1 MTAPEHAPRVSLR
14 GVSAGYARTAVLTQL
29 DVDIP
34 PLTVTAVMGPNGSGK
49 STLLG
54 LLAGVIPATSGTLV
68 HRTSARP
75 AFVMQ
80 RSAVADALPLTV
92 RETVAMGRWGRLGP
106 FRRPSSEDRR
116 AVESSMERL
125 DVADLAERQLS
136 ELSGGQRQRVLVAQG
151 LAQGAD
157 LLLLDE
163 PASALDSSARETI
176 TQVLD
181 EVAAEGGTVVQATH
195 DITAARRA
203 GHCLLLDGGRIVA
216 AGPPPEVLEGTER
229 ERLAQPCARW

>member
-1 MTAPEHAPRVSLR
+1 MTAPHPTPQVLVR
-14 GVSAGYARTAVLTQL
+14 GVSAGYTRTTVLNQL

-54 LLAGVIPATSGTLV
+54 LLAGVIPATSGTVV
-68 HRTSARP
+68 HRTAVRP

-80 RSAVADALPLTV
+80 RSAAADTLPLTV
-92 RETVAMGRWGRLGP
+92 RETVTMGRWGRLGP
-106 FRRPSSEDRR
+106 FRRPSPKDRR

-125 DVADLAERQLS
+125 DVADLAERQLG

-163 PASALDSSARETI
+163 PAGAVDGSARETI
-176 TQVLD
+176 ARVLD
-181 EVAAEGGTVVQATH
+181 DVAAEGVAVVQATH

-203 GHCLLLDGGRIVA
+203 GYCLLLDGGHVRA
-216 AGPPPEVLEGTER
+216 AGPPREVLDEAER
-229 ERLAQPCARW
+229 KRPAEPFARP